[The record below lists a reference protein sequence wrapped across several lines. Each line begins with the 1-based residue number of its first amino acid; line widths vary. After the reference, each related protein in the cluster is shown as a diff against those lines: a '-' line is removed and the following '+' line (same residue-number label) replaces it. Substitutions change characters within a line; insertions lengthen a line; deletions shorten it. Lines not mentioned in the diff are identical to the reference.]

1 MLKRKIERRLE
12 KFYSDPNKSALLID
26 GARQVGKSFIVESFG
41 RSHYE
46 SVVTIDFLHQEE
58 ARAIFTD
65 VTDASE
71 ILTRITAFSRQPLI
85 PGKTLVF
92 FDEIQECVEVVTYIK
107 YLVQEGSCRY
117 ILSGSLLGV
126 EIKNVKSEPV
136 GYMDD
141 VTMYPMDFEEFV
153 LAVGERPE
161 LLNAARSAWEND
173 KPLAKVFH
181 DRLSKL
187 LRLYLVVGGMPAV
200 VQRYVDTKDIRQV
213 VDEQKK
219 ILKYYRKD
227 ISKYDERN
235 ALRIRAVFDRLAPE
249 LNDKNKRFYADSVG
263 EIGRFDR
270 LADEFLWLKEAG
282 VAIPA
287 FNVEEPKQPLILARR
302 PNFFKLFMND
312 VGLLA
317 ALYMDGIQLKIL
329 NGETDINFGA
339 IYENF
344 VAQELKAHGFE
355 PNYYNSAKFGELDF
369 VVEYKT
375 KVLPIE
381 VKSGK
386 HYERHRALTRIM
398 EVAEYGLDEALV
410 FTEGSFDRK
419 GRLRYLPVY
428 QVMFLE
434 KEVLPETM
442 VYELPPL

>member
-12 KFYSDPNKSALLID
+12 KFYSDHKKSALLID

-46 SVVTIDFLHQEE
+46 SVITIDFLHHEE
-58 ARAIFTD
+58 AKAIFTD

-153 LAVGERPE
+153 LALGERSE
-161 LLNAARSAWEND
+161 LLDAARSAWEND

-181 DRLSKL
+181 GRLNKL
-187 LRLYLVVGGMPAV
+187 LRLYLVVGGMPAA

-263 EIGRFDR
+263 EVGRFDR

-339 IYENF
+339 LYENF

-355 PNYYNSAKFGELDF
+355 TNYYNSAKFGELDF

-381 VKSGK
+381 VKPGK

-398 EVAEYGLDEALV
+398 EVTDYGLDEALV
-410 FTEGSFDRK
+410 FTDGSFDRK

-428 QVMFLE
+428 LVMFLE